1 MTAYF
6 YILYLG
12 VSDAT
17 SGCTLMEV
25 RIQYITVSHI
35 YLMIEAL
42 QSMLHRFKTTTVPY
56 YTIINDT
63 INTLNANMSELE
75 GNTAF
80 CTMSANLQH
89 QDAVAITDELI
100 GAMDENTLDATID
113 SDVPTNALDSPSLVP
128 FLYMANLRHIFSY
141 GVQTA
146 AAPDWTNVL
155 RDLHILM

>member
-1 MTAYF
+1 MTAHF

-12 VSDAT
+12 IADAT
-17 SGCTLMEV
+17 GGGAVMEV

-42 QSMLHRFKTTTVPY
+42 QFMLHRFKTTTVSY

-63 INTLNANMSELE
+63 INTLNLNMSELE
-75 GNTAF
+75 GNTAY

-89 QDAVAITDELI
+89 HAAAITDELI
-100 GAMDENTLDATID
+100 GAMDEDTLDATID
-113 SDVPTNALDSPSLVP
+113 SEVPMNALELPSLAP

-141 GVQTA
+141 GVQSA

>member
-1 MTAYF
+1 MTAHF
-6 YILYLG
+6 YILHLG
-12 VSDAT
+12 INDSHG
-17 SGCTLMEV
+17 GCALMEV

-42 QSMLHRFKTTTVPY
+42 QSMLHRFKTTTVSY

-63 INTLNANMSELE
+63 INMLNVTMSELQ

-80 CTMSANLQH
+80 CTLGSNLQH
-89 QDAVAITDELI
+89 HDAVAITDELI
-100 GAMDENTLDATID
+100 GAMDEDTLDATID
-113 SDVPTNALDSPSLVP
+113 SEVPTNALDSPSLVP
-128 FLYMANLRHIFSY
+128 FLYMANLRHVFSY